1 MLPLIRTTSFVAPNT
16 ILNDKSTSCKREAV
30 PFRSTPAKLGISRES
45 SEATRL
51 SRRKTCT
58 QAASG
63 KQHAMGEPR
72 KPLAEPTVLNY
83 RRGFTMPRGID
94 TCQGS
99 FEERPSVRN
108 RINEF
113 GNTALDQ
120 AFSIPIEE
128 TREAWVLARPRGAS
142 GEPLSVHPPRSLPK
156 KWACAPESARKEA
169 GQGLEEAYR
178 TPTE

>member
-1 MLPLIRTTSFVAPNT
+1 
-16 ILNDKSTSCKREAV
+16 
-30 PFRSTPAKLGISRES
+30 
-45 SEATRL
+45 
-51 SRRKTCT
+51 
-58 QAASG
+58 
-63 KQHAMGEPR
+63 
-72 KPLAEPTVLNY
+72 
-83 RRGFTMPRGID
+83 MPRGID

-142 GEPLSVHPPRSLPK
+142 GEPRSVHPPQKPAK
-156 KWACAPESARKEA
+156 KV
-169 GQGLEEAYR
+169 GLRA
-178 TPTE
+178 

>member
-1 MLPLIRTTSFVAPNT
+1 
-16 ILNDKSTSCKREAV
+16 
-30 PFRSTPAKLGISRES
+30 
-45 SEATRL
+45 
-51 SRRKTCT
+51 
-58 QAASG
+58 
-63 KQHAMGEPR
+63 
-72 KPLAEPTVLNY
+72 
-83 RRGFTMPRGID
+83 MPRGID

-120 AFSIPIEE
+120 ASLIPIEE

-142 GEPLSVHPPRSLPK
+142 GEPLTVHPPRSLPK

-178 TPTE
+178 TPTEC